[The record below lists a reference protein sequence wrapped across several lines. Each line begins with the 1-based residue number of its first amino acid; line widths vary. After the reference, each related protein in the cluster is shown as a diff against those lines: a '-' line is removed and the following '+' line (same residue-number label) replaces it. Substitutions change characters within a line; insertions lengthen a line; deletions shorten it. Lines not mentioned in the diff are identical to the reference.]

1 MTSFTSSLLL
11 TWPGVWRRVV
21 ASLEEHHHPSFQPRI
36 GYIGAKGQK
45 KGNEKHE
52 HNQYIKNASSLI
64 SKRGGQKLKSL
75 FEKKSTENG
84 TVRQKYKVL
93 PQPFNGG
100 TSVIFICIFD

>member
-75 FEKKSTENG
+75 FEKKSIENG
-84 TVRQKYKVL
+84 TVR
-93 PQPFNGG
+93 
-100 TSVIFICIFD
+100 